1 MADACPVM
9 AHIICL
15 QMMFNQDYLMR
26 FVGMALSL
34 SRERGEAVISEAT
47 WWDTDTR
54 FPWPDGVRTREFWA
68 SV

>member
-1 MADACPVM
+1 
-9 AHIICL
+9 
-15 QMMFNQDYLMR
+15 MMFNQDYLMR

-47 WWDTDTR
+47 WWDTDAR